1 MFPTQT
7 NINFQDPMSLGPVSN
22 VTSVKSGMEEGHFS
36 CLSSKNEVFLGGFL
50 TCKLEFLEKLPKPKK
65 LKWDSSKECY
75 RAEVL

>member
-50 TCKLEFLEKLPKPKK
+50 TCKLEFLEKLLKPKK